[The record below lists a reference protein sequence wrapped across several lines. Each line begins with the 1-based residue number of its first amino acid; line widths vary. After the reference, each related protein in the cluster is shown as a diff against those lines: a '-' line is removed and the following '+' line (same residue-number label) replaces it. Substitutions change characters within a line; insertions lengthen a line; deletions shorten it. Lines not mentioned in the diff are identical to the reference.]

1 MLEISTADKSP
12 LARDYLQPVLRI
24 IHALLFAVK
33 SQVVKDL
40 DLRVYGMLIVEDSC
54 LVMVNFGT
62 QLTP

>member
-12 LARDYLQPVLRI
+12 LAGDYLQPVLRI